1 MDFTMVSELLMPI
14 FDYCFPISLAWA
26 LGAKAVKTCVDVISG
41 RDLNL

>member
-1 MDFTMVSELLMPI
+1 MDFTYVNDLLMPI
-14 FDYCFPISLAWA
+14 FEYCFPISLAWA